1 MKLADLV
8 WGFWWLAIWAVG
20 AKTVRG
26 VSPDTA
32 TAIFT
37 IGYVAGGLTC
47 FVYGAVLGARFQQEA
62 RQSRM
67 MAKPPP
73 ASGAT
78 VAWKRE
84 PPPLRTVR
92 SGSWLAVAALVCLG
106 VGLVAAGAV
115 ILSGVSR

>member
-1 MKLADLV
+1 
-8 WGFWWLAIWAVG
+8 
-20 AKTVRG
+20 
-26 VSPDTA
+26 
-32 TAIFT
+32 
-37 IGYVAGGLTC
+37 
-47 FVYGAVLGARFQQEA
+47 
-62 RQSRM
+62 M